1 MNLSIPLLILSL
13 VYILLIAYLFFSKKK
28 INTIENKLYTFLLF
42 ITIIGVLLDLTGI
55 YCHLNLSEKSFF
67 RWIIVKFYMIYLLT
81 FVYLVSIYIICVSKS
96 RENKEASKDS
106 IIKSLFFNK
115 TSTIITIIYLIC
127 FCLNFI
133 FPFNY
138 YKNGNIVYIYGA
150 NSTLLYSF
158 TGLSILFW
166 IYYIIKNIKIIPKR
180 KILPIFTFIILIIPI
195 ICLQYSNP
203 ELLLVTSLSVFVV
216 VFMYHTIENP
226 DIKLIEELQL
236 AKAQAEKANQSK
248 TEFLSNM
255 SHEIR
260 TPLNAIV
267 GFSQSLE
274 EEEGIP
280 ESAREEIKDIISASD
295 SLLEIVNGILDISK
309 IEANKLEIINTEY
322 NIYDVLNN
330 LAALTKARLGE
341 KPLELRIHFDPNIPP
356 VLYGDYTRLKQI
368 ILNLL
373 TNAVKYTKQGYVEF
387 KVNSIQKNGICRL
400 IISVEDSGIGIKSE
414 NINKLFSKFE
424 RFDLD
429 KNITI
434 EGTGLGLAITKRL
447 VDLMHGKI
455 VVQSVYGK
463 GSRFTVAVDQRIVNK
478 EVVQQVEIKEEFT
491 DLTGKKILVVD
502 DNKLNLKV
510 ASKLLEKYHV
520 TISTSDSGFET
531 IERINNGEVYDL
543 ILMDD
548 MMPKMSGT
556 ETLQKLKQIPNFHI
570 PVVALT
576 ANAIAGMR
584 EKYIQ
589 LGFNDYLSKPIEKQ
603 ELNKVLQNLIVEK

>member
-309 IEANKLEIINTEY
+309 IEANKLEIVNTEY

-510 ASKLLEKYHV
+510 ASKLLEKYHA

-589 LGFNDYLSKPIEKQ
+589 AGFNDYLSKPIEKQ

>member
-1 MNLSIPLLILSL
+1 MVTSKTLLIIFSIIYVLGLSFLYFSKDRICNKENKIYKVMLITNIIGLVLQLLCDYISYYYGNIPKFICDIIFKSYL
-13 VYILLIAYLFFSKKK
+13 VYFVVWINLMFLYLIEISFDKYKNKIFKVNTIAIVAEILIIIISPYELYRDSVNRIYYTYGSAINICFNISKIICIIMFLILIIKFKKISKKK
-28 INTIENKLYTFLLF
+28 
-42 ITIIGVLLDLTGI
+42 
-55 YCHLNLSEKSFF
+55 
-67 RWIIVKFYMIYLLT
+67 
-81 FVYLVSIYIICVSKS
+81 
-96 RENKEASKDS
+96 A
-106 IIKSLFFNK
+106 
-115 TSTIITIIYLIC
+115 
-127 FCLNFI
+127 
-133 FPFNY
+133 
-138 YKNGNIVYIYGA
+138 
-150 NSTLLYSF
+150 
-158 TGLSILFW
+158 
-166 IYYIIKNIKIIPKR
+166 
-180 KILPIFTFIILIIPI
+180 IPI
-195 ICLQYSNP
+195 YMLIVFGVISAIIQNIHPDIIIIASMESFLCCL
-203 ELLLVTSLSVFVV
+203 
-216 VFMYHTIENP
+216 MYFTIENP
-226 DIKLIEELQL
+226 DMKLISELQL

-309 IEANKLEIINTEY
+309 IEANKLEIVNTEY

-341 KPLELRIHFDPNIPP
+341 KPLELRIHFAPNIPP

-510 ASKLLEKYHV
+510 ASKLLEKYHA

-603 ELNKVLQNLIVEK
+603 ELNKVLQNIIVEK

>member
-1 MNLSIPLLILSL
+1 MVTSKTLLIIFSIIYVLGLSFLYFSKDRICNKENKIYKVMLITNIIGLVLQLLCDYISYYYGNIPKFICDIIFKSYL
-13 VYILLIAYLFFSKKK
+13 VYFVVWINLMFLYLIEISFDKYKNKIFKVNTIAIVAEILIIIISPYELYRDSVNRIYYTYGSAINLCFNISKIICIIMFLILIIKFKKISKKK
-28 INTIENKLYTFLLF
+28 
-42 ITIIGVLLDLTGI
+42 
-55 YCHLNLSEKSFF
+55 
-67 RWIIVKFYMIYLLT
+67 
-81 FVYLVSIYIICVSKS
+81 
-96 RENKEASKDS
+96 A
-106 IIKSLFFNK
+106 
-115 TSTIITIIYLIC
+115 
-127 FCLNFI
+127 
-133 FPFNY
+133 
-138 YKNGNIVYIYGA
+138 
-150 NSTLLYSF
+150 
-158 TGLSILFW
+158 
-166 IYYIIKNIKIIPKR
+166 
-180 KILPIFTFIILIIPI
+180 IPI
-195 ICLQYSNP
+195 YMLIAFGVISAIIQNTHPEIIIIASMESFLCCL
-203 ELLLVTSLSVFVV
+203 
-216 VFMYHTIENP
+216 MYFTIENP
-226 DIKLIEELQL
+226 DMKLISELQL

-309 IEANKLEIINTEY
+309 IEANKLEIVNTEY

-478 EVVQQVEIKEEFT
+478 EVVQQVEIKEEFA

-510 ASKLLEKYHV
+510 ASKLLEKYHP
-520 TISTSDSGFET
+520 TISTSDSGFEA
-531 IERINNGEVYDL
+531 IERINNGETYDL

-603 ELNKVLQNLIVEK
+603 ELNKVLQNLVVEK

>member
-1 MNLSIPLLILSL
+1 MLTSKTLLIIFSIIYVLGLSFLYFSKDRICNKENKIYKVMLITNIIGLVLQLLCDYISYHYGNIPKFICDIIFKSYL
-13 VYILLIAYLFFSKKK
+13 VYFVVWINLMFLYLIEISFDKYKNKIFKVNTIAIVAEILIIIISPYELYRDSVNRIYYTYGSAINICFNISKIICIIMFLILIIKFKKISKKK
-28 INTIENKLYTFLLF
+28 
-42 ITIIGVLLDLTGI
+42 
-55 YCHLNLSEKSFF
+55 
-67 RWIIVKFYMIYLLT
+67 
-81 FVYLVSIYIICVSKS
+81 
-96 RENKEASKDS
+96 A
-106 IIKSLFFNK
+106 
-115 TSTIITIIYLIC
+115 
-127 FCLNFI
+127 
-133 FPFNY
+133 
-138 YKNGNIVYIYGA
+138 
-150 NSTLLYSF
+150 
-158 TGLSILFW
+158 
-166 IYYIIKNIKIIPKR
+166 
-180 KILPIFTFIILIIPI
+180 IPI
-195 ICLQYSNP
+195 YMLIVFGVISAIIQNIHPDIIIIASMESFLCCL
-203 ELLLVTSLSVFVV
+203 
-216 VFMYHTIENP
+216 MYFTIENP
-226 DIKLIEELQL
+226 DMKLISELQL

-309 IEANKLEIINTEY
+309 IEANKLEIVNTEY

-510 ASKLLEKYHV
+510 ASKLLEKYHT
-520 TISTSDSGFET
+520 TISTSDSGFEA

-603 ELNKVLQNLIVEK
+603 ELNKVLQNIIVEK

>member
-1 MNLSIPLLILSL
+1 MLTSKTLLIIFSIIYVLGLSFLYFSKDRICNKENKIYKVMLITNIIGLVLQLLCDYISYHYGNIPKFICDIIFKSYL
-13 VYILLIAYLFFSKKK
+13 VYFVVWINLMFLYLIEISFDKYKNKIFKVNTIAIVAEILIIIISPYELYRDSVNRIYYTYGSAINICFNISKIICIIMFLILIIKFKKISKKK
-28 INTIENKLYTFLLF
+28 
-42 ITIIGVLLDLTGI
+42 
-55 YCHLNLSEKSFF
+55 
-67 RWIIVKFYMIYLLT
+67 
-81 FVYLVSIYIICVSKS
+81 
-96 RENKEASKDS
+96 A
-106 IIKSLFFNK
+106 
-115 TSTIITIIYLIC
+115 
-127 FCLNFI
+127 
-133 FPFNY
+133 
-138 YKNGNIVYIYGA
+138 
-150 NSTLLYSF
+150 
-158 TGLSILFW
+158 
-166 IYYIIKNIKIIPKR
+166 
-180 KILPIFTFIILIIPI
+180 IPI
-195 ICLQYSNP
+195 YMLIVFGVISAIIQNIHPDIIIIASMESFLCCL
-203 ELLLVTSLSVFVV
+203 
-216 VFMYHTIENP
+216 MYFTIENP
-226 DIKLIEELQL
+226 DMKLISELQL

-309 IEANKLEIINTEY
+309 IEANKLEIVNTEY

-510 ASKLLEKYHV
+510 ASKLLEKYHA
-520 TISTSDSGFET
+520 TISTSDSGFEA

>member
-1 MNLSIPLLILSL
+1 MLIVFGVISA
-13 VYILLIAYLFFSKKK
+13 IIQNIHPDIIIIASM
-28 INTIENKLYTFLLF
+28 ESFL
-42 ITIIGVLLDLTGI
+42 
-55 YCHLNLSEKSFF
+55 C
-67 RWIIVKFYMIYLLT
+67 
-81 FVYLVSIYIICVSKS
+81 
-96 RENKEASKDS
+96 
-106 IIKSLFFNK
+106 
-115 TSTIITIIYLIC
+115 
-127 FCLNFI
+127 CL
-133 FPFNY
+133 
-138 YKNGNIVYIYGA
+138 
-150 NSTLLYSF
+150 
-158 TGLSILFW
+158 
-166 IYYIIKNIKIIPKR
+166 
-180 KILPIFTFIILIIPI
+180 
-195 ICLQYSNP
+195 
-203 ELLLVTSLSVFVV
+203 
-216 VFMYHTIENP
+216 MYFTIENP
-226 DIKLIEELQL
+226 DMKLISELQL

-309 IEANKLEIINTEY
+309 IEANKLEIVNTEY

-510 ASKLLEKYHV
+510 ASKLLEKYHA
-520 TISTSDSGFET
+520 TISTSDSGFEA

>member
-1 MNLSIPLLILSL
+1 MQINNYIFFSIAGLTNLILL
-13 VYILLIAYLFFSKKK
+13 MIIFFSKQR
-28 INTIENKLYTFLLF
+28 L
-42 ITIIGVLLDLTGI
+42 
-55 YCHLNLSEKSFF
+55 
-67 RWIIVKFYMIYLLT
+67 M
-81 FVYLVSIYIICVSKS
+81 S
-96 RENKEASKDS
+96 RENKIYKYLMICTFIGIINEILMVYFVPILEKNVFIKEFTAKNFLIICELWIALLSLYTMIVSDKIDDRNKKKSKNEQVVLYIIFLICSLITCVLPIYYSYNDTKDS
-106 IIKSLFFNK
+106 WLYTYGPSTKMVFFTAVIFISISIFHIAKNK
-115 TSTIITIIYLIC
+115 KYKDKRFFPIYTYIVLSIFVSVLQQIDPTVLMISFTETLIITL
-127 FCLNFI
+127 
-133 FPFNY
+133 
-138 YKNGNIVYIYGA
+138 
-150 NSTLLYSF
+150 
-158 TGLSILFW
+158 
-166 IYYIIKNIKIIPKR
+166 
-180 KILPIFTFIILIIPI
+180 
-195 ICLQYSNP
+195 
-203 ELLLVTSLSVFVV
+203 
-216 VFMYHTIENP
+216 MYFTIENP
-226 DIKLIEELQL
+226 DMKLISELQL

-309 IEANKLEIINTEY
+309 IEANKLEIVNTEY

-478 EVVQQVEIKEEFT
+478 EVVQQVEIKEEFAN
-491 DLTGKKILVVD
+491 LTGKKILVVD

-510 ASKLLEKYHV
+510 ASKLLEKYHA
-520 TISTSDSGFET
+520 TISTSDSGFEA

-589 LGFNDYLSKPIEKQ
+589 AGFNDYLSKPIEKQ
-603 ELNKVLQNLIVEK
+603 ELNKVLQNLMVEK

>member
-1 MNLSIPLLILSL
+1 MNINPTIFFTILSL
-13 VYILLIAYLFFSKKK
+13 FYSLMLLTIFFSKKRL
-28 INTIENKLYTFLLF
+28 IN
-42 ITIIGVLLDLTGI
+42 
-55 YCHLNLSEKSFF
+55 
-67 RWIIVKFYMIYLLT
+67 
-81 FVYLVSIYIICVSKS
+81 
-96 RENKEASKDS
+96 RENKIYSKLIIINFIGIVLELILCLASPNVENHMLFYNILSKLFLSYLIIWCIVFS
-106 IIKSLFFNK
+106 IYVFAISDFKNINFVKYMKKVDIFFLIFGILSIFLMIVFPSDYKIVNNASLYSRGYDTKIVYLCSFVCIIMMVFCLVRNFK
-115 TSTIITIIYLIC
+115 KLKQKKYLPLYVYLLAGTITTIIQ
-127 FCLNFI
+127 
-133 FPFNY
+133 
-138 YKNGNIVYIYGA
+138 
-150 NSTLLYSF
+150 STYP
-158 TGLSILFW
+158 
-166 IYYIIKNIKIIPKR
+166 N
-180 KILPIFTFIILIIPI
+180 
-195 ICLQYSNP
+195 
-203 ELLLVTSLSVFVV
+203 LLLATSMETFVTFL
-216 VFMYHTIENP
+216 MYFTIENP

-309 IEANKLEIINTEY
+309 IEANKLEIVNTEY

-478 EVVQQVEIKEEFT
+478 EVVQQVELKEEFA

-510 ASKLLEKYHV
+510 ASKLLEKYHAN
-520 TISTSDSGFET
+520 ISTSDSGFEA

-603 ELNKVLQNLIVEK
+603 ELNKVLQNLMVEK

>member
-1 MNLSIPLLILSL
+1 MQINNYIFFSMAGLTNLILL
-13 VYILLIAYLFFSKKK
+13 MIIFFSKQR
-28 INTIENKLYTFLLF
+28 L
-42 ITIIGVLLDLTGI
+42 
-55 YCHLNLSEKSFF
+55 
-67 RWIIVKFYMIYLLT
+67 M
-81 FVYLVSIYIICVSKS
+81 S
-96 RENKEASKDS
+96 RENKIYKYLMICTFIGIINEILMVYFVPILEKNVFIKEFTAKNFLIICELWIALLSLYTMIVSDKIDDRNKKKSKNEQVVLYIIFFICSLITCVLPIYYSYNDTKDS
-106 IIKSLFFNK
+106 WLYTYGPSTKMVFFTAVIFISISIFHIAKNK
-115 TSTIITIIYLIC
+115 KYKDKRFFPIYTYIVLSIFVSVLQQIDPTVLMISFTETLIITL
-127 FCLNFI
+127 
-133 FPFNY
+133 
-138 YKNGNIVYIYGA
+138 
-150 NSTLLYSF
+150 
-158 TGLSILFW
+158 
-166 IYYIIKNIKIIPKR
+166 
-180 KILPIFTFIILIIPI
+180 
-195 ICLQYSNP
+195 
-203 ELLLVTSLSVFVV
+203 
-216 VFMYHTIENP
+216 MYFTIENP
-226 DIKLIEELQL
+226 DMKLISELQL

-309 IEANKLEIINTEY
+309 IEANKLEIVNTEY

-478 EVVQQVEIKEEFT
+478 EVVQQVEIKEEFAN
-491 DLTGKKILVVD
+491 LTGKKILVVD

-510 ASKLLEKYHV
+510 ASKLLEKYHA

-603 ELNKVLQNLIVEK
+603 ELNKVLQNLMVEK

>member
-1 MNLSIPLLILSL
+1 MLTSKTLLIIFSIIYVLGLSFLYFSKDRICNKENKIYKVMLITNIIGLVLQLLCDYISYHYGNIPKFICDIIFKSYL
-13 VYILLIAYLFFSKKK
+13 VYFVVWINLMFLYLIEISFDKYKNKIFKVNTIAIVAEILIIIISPYELYRDSVNRIYYTYGSAINICFNISKIICIIMFLILIIKFKKISKKK
-28 INTIENKLYTFLLF
+28 
-42 ITIIGVLLDLTGI
+42 
-55 YCHLNLSEKSFF
+55 
-67 RWIIVKFYMIYLLT
+67 
-81 FVYLVSIYIICVSKS
+81 
-96 RENKEASKDS
+96 A
-106 IIKSLFFNK
+106 
-115 TSTIITIIYLIC
+115 
-127 FCLNFI
+127 
-133 FPFNY
+133 
-138 YKNGNIVYIYGA
+138 
-150 NSTLLYSF
+150 
-158 TGLSILFW
+158 
-166 IYYIIKNIKIIPKR
+166 
-180 KILPIFTFIILIIPI
+180 IPI
-195 ICLQYSNP
+195 YMLIVFGVISAIIQNIHPDIIIIASMESFLCCL
-203 ELLLVTSLSVFVV
+203 
-216 VFMYHTIENP
+216 MYFTIENP
-226 DIKLIEELQL
+226 DMKLISELQL

-309 IEANKLEIINTEY
+309 IEANKLEIVNTEY

-510 ASKLLEKYHV
+510 ASKLLEKYHA
-520 TISTSDSGFET
+520 TISTSDSGFEA

-603 ELNKVLQNLIVEK
+603 ELNKVLQNIIVEK

>member
-1 MNLSIPLLILSL
+1 MLTSKTLLIIFSIIYVLGLYFLYFSKDRICNKENKIYKVMLITNIIGLVLQLLCDYISYHYGNIPKFICDIIFKSYL
-13 VYILLIAYLFFSKKK
+13 VYFVVWINLMFLYLIEISFDKYKNKIFKVNTIAIVAEILIIIISPYELYRDSVNRIYYTYGSAINICFNISKIICIIMFLILIIKFKKISKKK
-28 INTIENKLYTFLLF
+28 
-42 ITIIGVLLDLTGI
+42 
-55 YCHLNLSEKSFF
+55 
-67 RWIIVKFYMIYLLT
+67 
-81 FVYLVSIYIICVSKS
+81 
-96 RENKEASKDS
+96 A
-106 IIKSLFFNK
+106 
-115 TSTIITIIYLIC
+115 
-127 FCLNFI
+127 
-133 FPFNY
+133 
-138 YKNGNIVYIYGA
+138 
-150 NSTLLYSF
+150 
-158 TGLSILFW
+158 
-166 IYYIIKNIKIIPKR
+166 
-180 KILPIFTFIILIIPI
+180 IPI
-195 ICLQYSNP
+195 YMLIVFGVISAIIQNIHPDIIIIASMESFLCCL
-203 ELLLVTSLSVFVV
+203 
-216 VFMYHTIENP
+216 MYFTIENP
-226 DIKLIEELQL
+226 DMKLISELQL

-309 IEANKLEIINTEY
+309 IEANKLEIVNTEY

-510 ASKLLEKYHV
+510 ASKLLEKYHA
-520 TISTSDSGFET
+520 TISTSDSGFEA

>member
-1 MNLSIPLLILSL
+1 MVTSKTLLIIFSIIYVLGLSFLYFSKDRICNKENKIYKVMLITNIIGLVLQLLCDYISYYYGNIPKFICDIIFKSYL
-13 VYILLIAYLFFSKKK
+13 VYFVVWINLMFLYLIEISFDKYKNKIFKVNTIAIVAEILIIIISPYELYRDSVNRIYYTYGSAINLCFNISKIICIIMFLILIIKFKKISKKK
-28 INTIENKLYTFLLF
+28 
-42 ITIIGVLLDLTGI
+42 
-55 YCHLNLSEKSFF
+55 
-67 RWIIVKFYMIYLLT
+67 
-81 FVYLVSIYIICVSKS
+81 
-96 RENKEASKDS
+96 A
-106 IIKSLFFNK
+106 
-115 TSTIITIIYLIC
+115 
-127 FCLNFI
+127 
-133 FPFNY
+133 
-138 YKNGNIVYIYGA
+138 
-150 NSTLLYSF
+150 
-158 TGLSILFW
+158 
-166 IYYIIKNIKIIPKR
+166 
-180 KILPIFTFIILIIPI
+180 IPI
-195 ICLQYSNP
+195 YMLIAFGVISAIIQNTHPEIIIIASMESFLCCL
-203 ELLLVTSLSVFVV
+203 
-216 VFMYHTIENP
+216 MYFTIENP
-226 DIKLIEELQL
+226 DMKLISELQL

-309 IEANKLEIINTEY
+309 IEANKLEIVNTEY

-478 EVVQQVEIKEEFT
+478 EVVQQVEIKEEFA

-510 ASKLLEKYHV
+510 ASKLLEKYHP

-531 IERINNGEVYDL
+531 IERINNGETYDL

-603 ELNKVLQNLIVEK
+603 ELNKVLQNLMVEK

>member
-1 MNLSIPLLILSL
+1 MLTSKTLLIIFSIIYVLGLSFLYFSKDRICNKENKIYKVMLITNIIGLVLQLLCDYISYHYGNIPKFICDIIFKSYL
-13 VYILLIAYLFFSKKK
+13 VYFVVWINLMFLYLIEISFDKYKNKIFKVNTIAIVAEILIIIISPYELYRDSVNRIYYTYVSAINICFNISKIICIIMFLILIIKFKKISKKK
-28 INTIENKLYTFLLF
+28 
-42 ITIIGVLLDLTGI
+42 
-55 YCHLNLSEKSFF
+55 
-67 RWIIVKFYMIYLLT
+67 
-81 FVYLVSIYIICVSKS
+81 
-96 RENKEASKDS
+96 A
-106 IIKSLFFNK
+106 
-115 TSTIITIIYLIC
+115 
-127 FCLNFI
+127 
-133 FPFNY
+133 
-138 YKNGNIVYIYGA
+138 
-150 NSTLLYSF
+150 
-158 TGLSILFW
+158 
-166 IYYIIKNIKIIPKR
+166 
-180 KILPIFTFIILIIPI
+180 IPI
-195 ICLQYSNP
+195 YMLIVFGVISAIIQNIHPDIIIIASMESFLCCL
-203 ELLLVTSLSVFVV
+203 
-216 VFMYHTIENP
+216 MYFTIENP
-226 DIKLIEELQL
+226 DMKLISELQL

-309 IEANKLEIINTEY
+309 IEANKLEIVNTEY

-510 ASKLLEKYHV
+510 ASKLLEKYHA
-520 TISTSDSGFET
+520 TISTSDSGFEA

-603 ELNKVLQNLIVEK
+603 ELNKVLQNIIVEK

>member
-1 MNLSIPLLILSL
+1 MFSDLTNCFFPLCSFVISVFLL
-13 VYILLIAYLFFSKKK
+13 VAFFSKK
-28 INTIENKLYTFLLF
+28 NTLNEETILYRKL
-42 ITIIGVLLDLTGI
+42 
-55 YCHLNLSEKSFF
+55 
-67 RWIIVKFYMIYLLT
+67 
-81 FVYLVSIYIICVSKS
+81 IICGLVESF
-96 RENKEASKDS
+96 
-106 IIKSLFFNK
+106 L
-115 TSTIITIIYLIC
+115 YLLIC
-127 FCLNFI
+127 FSGDFYFNEQTLNFYQILNKILILIYVIWMSLMFIYVYCVADSSFQKRKKAIRII
-133 FPFNY
+133 FVTFVIIIGIIEMFLPVNLELDITR
-138 YKNGNIVYIYGA
+138 KVSNA
-150 NSTLLYSF
+150 
-158 TGLSILFW
+158 TGPAINFLSLICIILFLLII
-166 IYYIIKNIKIIPKR
+166 IYIMKNIKNKELKNKFLPLY
-180 KILPIFTFIILIIPI
+180 ILILLFTISFIIRFYDPYFNITSNIFSFVLLI
-195 ICLQYSNP
+195 
-203 ELLLVTSLSVFVV
+203 
-216 VFMYHTIENP
+216 MYHTIENP
-226 DIKLIEELQL
+226 DMKLISELQL

-309 IEANKLEIINTEY
+309 IEANKLEIVNTEY

-341 KPLELRIHFDPNIPP
+341 KPLELRIHFDSNIPP

-510 ASKLLEKYHV
+510 ASKLLEKYHA
-520 TISTSDSGFET
+520 TISTSDSGFEA
-531 IERINNGEVYDL
+531 IERINNGETYDL

>member
-1 MNLSIPLLILSL
+1 MVTSKTLLIIFSIIYVLGLSFLYFSKDRICNKENKIYKVMLITNIIGLVLQLLCDYISYYYGNIPKFICDIIFKSYL
-13 VYILLIAYLFFSKKK
+13 VYFVVWINLMFLYLIEISFDKYKNKIFKVNTIAIVAEILIIIISPYELYRDSVNRIYYTYGSAINLCFNISKIICIIMFLILIIKFKKISKKK
-28 INTIENKLYTFLLF
+28 
-42 ITIIGVLLDLTGI
+42 
-55 YCHLNLSEKSFF
+55 
-67 RWIIVKFYMIYLLT
+67 
-81 FVYLVSIYIICVSKS
+81 
-96 RENKEASKDS
+96 A
-106 IIKSLFFNK
+106 
-115 TSTIITIIYLIC
+115 
-127 FCLNFI
+127 
-133 FPFNY
+133 
-138 YKNGNIVYIYGA
+138 
-150 NSTLLYSF
+150 
-158 TGLSILFW
+158 
-166 IYYIIKNIKIIPKR
+166 
-180 KILPIFTFIILIIPI
+180 IPI
-195 ICLQYSNP
+195 YMLIAFGVISAIIQNTHPEIIIIASMESFLCCL
-203 ELLLVTSLSVFVV
+203 
-216 VFMYHTIENP
+216 MYFTIENP
-226 DIKLIEELQL
+226 DMKLISELQL

-274 EEEGIP
+274 EEEGTP

-309 IEANKLEIINTEY
+309 IEANKLEIVNTEY

-478 EVVQQVEIKEEFT
+478 EVVQQVEIKEEFA

-510 ASKLLEKYHV
+510 ASKLLEKYHP
-520 TISTSDSGFET
+520 TISTSDSGFEA
-531 IERINNGEVYDL
+531 IERINNGETYDL

-603 ELNKVLQNLIVEK
+603 ELNKVLQNLMVEK

>member
-1 MNLSIPLLILSL
+1 MVTSKTLLIIFSIIYVLGLSFLYFSKDRICNKENKIYKVMLITNIIGLVLQLLCDYISYYYGNIPKFICDIIFKSYL
-13 VYILLIAYLFFSKKK
+13 VYFVVWINLMFLYLIEISFDKYKNKIFKVNTIAIVAEILIIIISPYELYRDSVNRIYYTYGSAINLCFNISKIICIIMFLILIIKFKKISKKK
-28 INTIENKLYTFLLF
+28 
-42 ITIIGVLLDLTGI
+42 
-55 YCHLNLSEKSFF
+55 
-67 RWIIVKFYMIYLLT
+67 
-81 FVYLVSIYIICVSKS
+81 
-96 RENKEASKDS
+96 A
-106 IIKSLFFNK
+106 
-115 TSTIITIIYLIC
+115 
-127 FCLNFI
+127 
-133 FPFNY
+133 
-138 YKNGNIVYIYGA
+138 
-150 NSTLLYSF
+150 
-158 TGLSILFW
+158 
-166 IYYIIKNIKIIPKR
+166 
-180 KILPIFTFIILIIPI
+180 IPI
-195 ICLQYSNP
+195 YMLIAFGVISAIIQNTHPEIIIIASMESFLCCL
-203 ELLLVTSLSVFVV
+203 
-216 VFMYHTIENP
+216 MYFTIENP
-226 DIKLIEELQL
+226 DMKLISELQL

-309 IEANKLEIINTEY
+309 IEANKLEIVNTEY

-510 ASKLLEKYHV
+510 ASKLLEKYHP
-520 TISTSDSGFET
+520 TISTSDSGFEA
-531 IERINNGEVYDL
+531 IERINNGETYDL

-603 ELNKVLQNLIVEK
+603 ELNKVLQNLVVEK

>member
-1 MNLSIPLLILSL
+1 M
-13 VYILLIAYLFFSKKK
+13 LF
-28 INTIENKLYTFLLF
+28 
-42 ITIIGVLLDLTGI
+42 
-55 YCHLNLSEKSFF
+55 
-67 RWIIVKFYMIYLLT
+67 R
-81 FVYLVSIYIICVSKS
+81 
-96 RENKEASKDS
+96 
-106 IIKSLFFNK
+106 
-115 TSTIITIIYLIC
+115 
-127 FCLNFI
+127 
-133 FPFNY
+133 
-138 YKNGNIVYIYGA
+138 
-150 NSTLLYSF
+150 
-158 TGLSILFW
+158 
-166 IYYIIKNIKIIPKR
+166 
-180 KILPIFTFIILIIPI
+180 
-195 ICLQYSNP
+195 
-203 ELLLVTSLSVFVV
+203 
-216 VFMYHTIENP
+216 
-226 DIKLIEELQL
+226 
-236 AKAQAEKANQSK
+236 
-248 TEFLSNM
+248 
-255 SHEIR
+255 
-260 TPLNAIV
+260 
-267 GFSQSLE
+267 
-274 EEEGIP
+274 
-280 ESAREEIKDIISASD
+280 
-295 SLLEIVNGILDISK
+295 
-309 IEANKLEIINTEY
+309 
-322 NIYDVLNN
+322 
-330 LAALTKARLGE
+330 
-341 KPLELRIHFDPNIPP
+341 
-356 VLYGDYTRLKQI
+356 
-368 ILNLL
+368 
-373 TNAVKYTKQGYVEF
+373 
-387 KVNSIQKNGICRL
+387 
-400 IISVEDSGIGIKSE
+400 SE

-510 ASKLLEKYHV
+510 ASKLLEKYHA

-603 ELNKVLQNLIVEK
+603 ELNKVLQNIIVEK

>member
-1 MNLSIPLLILSL
+1 M
-13 VYILLIAYLFFSKKK
+13 
-28 INTIENKLYTFLLF
+28 
-42 ITIIGVLLDLTGI
+42 DLTGI

>member
-1 MNLSIPLLILSL
+1 MNINPTIFFTILSL
-13 VYILLIAYLFFSKKK
+13 FYSLMLLTIFFSKKRL
-28 INTIENKLYTFLLF
+28 IN
-42 ITIIGVLLDLTGI
+42 
-55 YCHLNLSEKSFF
+55 
-67 RWIIVKFYMIYLLT
+67 
-81 FVYLVSIYIICVSKS
+81 
-96 RENKEASKDS
+96 RENKIYSKLIIINFIGIVLELILCLASPNVENHMLFYNILSKLFLSYLIIWCIVFS
-106 IIKSLFFNK
+106 IYVFAISDFKNINFVKYMKKVDIFFLIFGILSIFLMIVFPSDYKIVNNASLYSRGYDTKIVYLCSFVCIIMMVFCLVRNFK
-115 TSTIITIIYLIC
+115 KLKQKKYLPLYVYLLAGTITTIIQ
-127 FCLNFI
+127 
-133 FPFNY
+133 
-138 YKNGNIVYIYGA
+138 
-150 NSTLLYSF
+150 STYP
-158 TGLSILFW
+158 
-166 IYYIIKNIKIIPKR
+166 N
-180 KILPIFTFIILIIPI
+180 
-195 ICLQYSNP
+195 
-203 ELLLVTSLSVFVV
+203 LLLATSMETFVTFL
-216 VFMYHTIENP
+216 MYFTIENP

-309 IEANKLEIINTEY
+309 IEANKLEIVNTEY

-341 KPLELRIHFDPNIPP
+341 KPLELRIHFDSNIPP

-478 EVVQQVEIKEEFT
+478 EVVQQVEIKEEFA

-510 ASKLLEKYHV
+510 ASKLLEKYHP
-520 TISTSDSGFET
+520 TISTSDSGFEA
-531 IERINNGEVYDL
+531 IERINNGETYDL

-603 ELNKVLQNLIVEK
+603 ELNKVLQNLMVEK

>member
-1 MNLSIPLLILSL
+1 MVTSKTLLIIFSIIYVLGLSFLYFSKDRICNKENKIYKVMLITNIIGLVLQLLCDYISYYYGNIPKFICDIIFKSYL
-13 VYILLIAYLFFSKKK
+13 VYFVVWINLMFLYLIEISFDKYKNKIFKVNTIAIVAEILIIIISPYELYRDSVNRIYYTYGSAINLCFNISKIICIIMFLILIIKFKKISKKK
-28 INTIENKLYTFLLF
+28 
-42 ITIIGVLLDLTGI
+42 
-55 YCHLNLSEKSFF
+55 
-67 RWIIVKFYMIYLLT
+67 
-81 FVYLVSIYIICVSKS
+81 
-96 RENKEASKDS
+96 A
-106 IIKSLFFNK
+106 
-115 TSTIITIIYLIC
+115 
-127 FCLNFI
+127 
-133 FPFNY
+133 
-138 YKNGNIVYIYGA
+138 
-150 NSTLLYSF
+150 
-158 TGLSILFW
+158 
-166 IYYIIKNIKIIPKR
+166 
-180 KILPIFTFIILIIPI
+180 IPI
-195 ICLQYSNP
+195 YMLIAFGVISAIIQNTHPEIIIIASMESFLCCL
-203 ELLLVTSLSVFVV
+203 
-216 VFMYHTIENP
+216 MYFTIENP
-226 DIKLIEELQL
+226 DMKLISELQL

-309 IEANKLEIINTEY
+309 IEANKLEIVNTEY

-330 LAALTKARLGE
+330 LAALTKACLGE

-478 EVVQQVEIKEEFT
+478 EVVQQVEIKEEFA

-510 ASKLLEKYHV
+510 ASKLLEKYHP
-520 TISTSDSGFET
+520 TISTSDSGFEA
-531 IERINNGEVYDL
+531 IERINNGETYDL

-603 ELNKVLQNLIVEK
+603 ELNKVLQNLMVEK

>member
-158 TGLSILFW
+158 TGLSIVFW

-309 IEANKLEIINTEY
+309 IEANKLEIVNTEY

-510 ASKLLEKYHV
+510 ASKLLEKYHA
-520 TISTSDSGFET
+520 TISTSDSGFEA
-531 IERINNGEVYDL
+531 IERINNGETYDL

-603 ELNKVLQNLIVEK
+603 ELNKVLQNIIVEK

>member
-1 MNLSIPLLILSL
+1 MVTSKTLLIIFSIIYVLGLSFLYFSKDRICNKENKIYKVMLITNIIGLVLQLLCDYISYYYGNIPKFICDIIFKSYL
-13 VYILLIAYLFFSKKK
+13 VYFVVWINLMFLYLIEISFDKYKNKIFKVNTIAIVAEILIIIISPYELYRDSVNRIYYTYGSAINLCFNISKIICIIMFLILIIKFKKISKKK
-28 INTIENKLYTFLLF
+28 
-42 ITIIGVLLDLTGI
+42 
-55 YCHLNLSEKSFF
+55 
-67 RWIIVKFYMIYLLT
+67 
-81 FVYLVSIYIICVSKS
+81 
-96 RENKEASKDS
+96 A
-106 IIKSLFFNK
+106 
-115 TSTIITIIYLIC
+115 
-127 FCLNFI
+127 
-133 FPFNY
+133 
-138 YKNGNIVYIYGA
+138 
-150 NSTLLYSF
+150 
-158 TGLSILFW
+158 
-166 IYYIIKNIKIIPKR
+166 
-180 KILPIFTFIILIIPI
+180 IPI
-195 ICLQYSNP
+195 YMLIAFGVISAIIQNTHPEIIIIASMESFLCCL
-203 ELLLVTSLSVFVV
+203 
-216 VFMYHTIENP
+216 MYFTIENP
-226 DIKLIEELQL
+226 DMKLISELQL

-309 IEANKLEIINTEY
+309 IEANKLEIVNTEY

-478 EVVQQVEIKEEFT
+478 EVVQQVEIKEEFA

-510 ASKLLEKYHV
+510 ASKLLEKYHP
-520 TISTSDSGFET
+520 TISTSDSGFEA
-531 IERINNGEVYDL
+531 IERINNGETYDL

-556 ETLQKLKQIPNFHI
+556 ETLQKLKQISNFHI

-603 ELNKVLQNLIVEK
+603 ELNKVLQNLMVEK

>member
-1 MNLSIPLLILSL
+1 MLTSKTLLIIFSIIYVLGLSFLYFSKDRICNKENKIYKVMLITNIIGLVLQLLCDYISYHYGNIPKFICDIIFKSYL
-13 VYILLIAYLFFSKKK
+13 VYFVVWINLMFLYLIEISFDKYKNK
-28 INTIENKLYTFLLF
+28 IFKVNTIA
-42 ITIIGVLLDLTGI
+42 
-55 YCHLNLSEKSFF
+55 
-67 RWIIVKFYMIYLLT
+67 IVA
-81 FVYLVSIYIICVSKS
+81 
-96 RENKEASKDS
+96 E
-106 IIKSLFFNK
+106 
-115 TSTIITIIYLIC
+115 
-127 FCLNFI
+127 
-133 FPFNY
+133 
-138 YKNGNIVYIYGA
+138 
-150 NSTLLYSF
+150 
-158 TGLSILFW
+158 
-166 IYYIIKNIKIIPKR
+166 
-180 KILPIFTFIILIIPI
+180 ILIIIISPYELYRDSVNRIYYTYGSAINICFNISKI
-195 ICLQYSNP
+195 ICIIMFLILIIKFKKISKTKAIPIYM
-203 ELLLVTSLSVFVV
+203 LIVFGVISAIIQNIHPDIIIIASMES
-216 VFMYHTIENP
+216 FLCCLMYFTIENP
-226 DIKLIEELQL
+226 DMKLISELQL

-309 IEANKLEIINTEY
+309 IEANKLEIVNTEY

-510 ASKLLEKYHV
+510 ASKLLEKYHA
-520 TISTSDSGFET
+520 TISTSDSGFEA

-603 ELNKVLQNLIVEK
+603 ELNKVLQNIIVEK

>member
-1 MNLSIPLLILSL
+1 MSNILTYASLFYNILFMFLI
-13 VYILLIAYLFFSKKK
+13 FSKKRLKSIENNLYTLLVCSNFIGLVLAIICYFTVLYNNHFEK
-28 INTIENKLYTFLLF
+28 INY
-42 ITIIGVLLDLTGI
+42 
-55 YCHLNLSEKSFF
+55 
-67 RWIIVKFYMIYLLT
+67 IVSRMYLIYLVV
-81 FVYLVSIYIICVSKS
+81 FIC
-96 RENKEASKDS
+96 
-106 IIKSLFFNK
+106 LFF
-115 TSTIITIIYLIC
+115 IYLIDI
-127 FCLNFI
+127 LNEDM
-133 FPFNY
+133 
-138 YKNGNIVYIYGA
+138 YKKNRKK
-150 NSTLLYSF
+150 
-158 TGLSILFW
+158 
-166 IYYIIKNIKIIPKR
+166 IIKIFSLIEFIIAVLIFVLPMNYSNEVGKVYSYGPACNVVYFFASICMSVWVVLLIINHKR
-180 KILPIFTFIILIIPI
+180 VKSKKFVPIISFVIGAMITTLIQKLNPGLLLMTSMETFIIVL
-195 ICLQYSNP
+195 
-203 ELLLVTSLSVFVV
+203 
-216 VFMYHTIENP
+216 MYHTIENP
-226 DIKLIEELQL
+226 DMKLISELQL

-309 IEANKLEIINTEY
+309 IEANKLEIVNTEY

-400 IISVEDSGIGIKSE
+400 IISVEDSGIGIKPE

-478 EVVQQVEIKEEFT
+478 EVVQQVEIKEEFA

-510 ASKLLEKYHV
+510 ASKLLEKYHP
-520 TISTSDSGFET
+520 TISTSDSGFEA
-531 IERINNGEVYDL
+531 IERINNGETYDL

-603 ELNKVLQNLIVEK
+603 ELNKVLQNLVVEK

>member
-1 MNLSIPLLILSL
+1 MVTSKTLLIIFSIIYVLGLSFLYFSKDRICNKENKIYKVMLITNIIGLVLQLLCDYISYYYGNIPKFICDIIFKSYL
-13 VYILLIAYLFFSKKK
+13 VYFVVWINLMFLYLIEISFDKYKNKIFKVNTIAIVAEILIIIISPYELYRDSVNRIYYTYGSAINLCFNISKIICIIMFLILIIKFKKISKKK
-28 INTIENKLYTFLLF
+28 
-42 ITIIGVLLDLTGI
+42 
-55 YCHLNLSEKSFF
+55 
-67 RWIIVKFYMIYLLT
+67 
-81 FVYLVSIYIICVSKS
+81 
-96 RENKEASKDS
+96 A
-106 IIKSLFFNK
+106 
-115 TSTIITIIYLIC
+115 
-127 FCLNFI
+127 
-133 FPFNY
+133 
-138 YKNGNIVYIYGA
+138 
-150 NSTLLYSF
+150 
-158 TGLSILFW
+158 
-166 IYYIIKNIKIIPKR
+166 
-180 KILPIFTFIILIIPI
+180 IPI
-195 ICLQYSNP
+195 YMLIAFGVISAIIQNTHPEIIIIASMESFLCCL
-203 ELLLVTSLSVFVV
+203 
-216 VFMYHTIENP
+216 MYFTIENP
-226 DIKLIEELQL
+226 DMKLISELQL

-309 IEANKLEIINTEY
+309 IEANKLEIVNTEY

-478 EVVQQVEIKEEFT
+478 EVVQQVEIKEEFA

-510 ASKLLEKYHV
+510 ASKLLEKYHP
-520 TISTSDSGFET
+520 TISTSDSGFEA
-531 IERINNGEVYDL
+531 IERINNGETYDL

-603 ELNKVLQNLIVEK
+603 ELNKVLQNLMVEK

>member
-1 MNLSIPLLILSL
+1 MVTSKTLLIIFSIIYVLGLSFLYFSKDRICNKENKIYKVMLITNIIGLVLQLLCDYISYYYGNIPKFICDIIFKSYL
-13 VYILLIAYLFFSKKK
+13 VYFVVWINLMFLYLIEISFDKYKNKIFKVNTIAIVAEILIIIISPYELYRDSVNRIYYTYGSAINLCFNISKIICIIMFLILIIKFKKISKKK
-28 INTIENKLYTFLLF
+28 
-42 ITIIGVLLDLTGI
+42 
-55 YCHLNLSEKSFF
+55 
-67 RWIIVKFYMIYLLT
+67 
-81 FVYLVSIYIICVSKS
+81 
-96 RENKEASKDS
+96 A
-106 IIKSLFFNK
+106 
-115 TSTIITIIYLIC
+115 
-127 FCLNFI
+127 
-133 FPFNY
+133 
-138 YKNGNIVYIYGA
+138 
-150 NSTLLYSF
+150 
-158 TGLSILFW
+158 
-166 IYYIIKNIKIIPKR
+166 
-180 KILPIFTFIILIIPI
+180 IPI
-195 ICLQYSNP
+195 YMLIAFGVISAIIQNTHPEIIIIASMESFLCCL
-203 ELLLVTSLSVFVV
+203 
-216 VFMYHTIENP
+216 MYFTIENP
-226 DIKLIEELQL
+226 DMKLISELQL

-309 IEANKLEIINTEY
+309 IEANKLEIVNTEY

-478 EVVQQVEIKEEFT
+478 EVVQQVEIKEEFA

-510 ASKLLEKYHV
+510 ASKLLEKYHP
-520 TISTSDSGFET
+520 TISTSDSGFEA
-531 IERINNGEVYDL
+531 IERINNGETYDL

-556 ETLQKLKQIPNFHI
+556 ETLQKLKQISNFHI

-603 ELNKVLQNLIVEK
+603 ELNKVLQNLVVEK

>member
-1 MNLSIPLLILSL
+1 MFSDLTNCFFPLCSFVISVFLL
-13 VYILLIAYLFFSKKK
+13 VAFFSKK
-28 INTIENKLYTFLLF
+28 NTLNEETILYRKL
-42 ITIIGVLLDLTGI
+42 
-55 YCHLNLSEKSFF
+55 
-67 RWIIVKFYMIYLLT
+67 
-81 FVYLVSIYIICVSKS
+81 IICGLVESF
-96 RENKEASKDS
+96 
-106 IIKSLFFNK
+106 L
-115 TSTIITIIYLIC
+115 YLLIC
-127 FCLNFI
+127 FSGDFYFNEQTLNFYQILNKILILIYVIWMSLMFIYVYCVADSSFQKRKKAIRII
-133 FPFNY
+133 FVTFVIIIGIIEMFLPVNLELDITR
-138 YKNGNIVYIYGA
+138 KVSNA
-150 NSTLLYSF
+150 
-158 TGLSILFW
+158 TGPAINFLSLICIILFLLII
-166 IYYIIKNIKIIPKR
+166 IYIMKNIKNKELKNKFLPLY
-180 KILPIFTFIILIIPI
+180 ILILLFTISFIIRFYDPYFNITSNIFSFVLLI
-195 ICLQYSNP
+195 
-203 ELLLVTSLSVFVV
+203 
-216 VFMYHTIENP
+216 MYHTIENP
-226 DIKLIEELQL
+226 DMKLISELQL

-309 IEANKLEIINTEY
+309 IEANKLEIVNTEY

-510 ASKLLEKYHV
+510 ASKLLEKYHA
-520 TISTSDSGFET
+520 TISTSDSGFEA

>member
-1 MNLSIPLLILSL
+1 MIIGMSFIVCSLIYTTLLCIVYFSKRHIKSSETILYDRLLFSNLLGLILEL
-13 VYILLIAYLFFSKKK
+13 CCCFTVM
-28 INTIENKLYTFLLF
+28 NKDNFP
-42 ITIIGVLLDLTGI
+42 I
-55 YCHLNLSEKSFF
+55 
-67 RWIIVKFYMIYLLT
+67 
-81 FVYLVSIYIICVSKS
+81 
-96 RENKEASKDS
+96 
-106 IIKSLFFNK
+106 
-115 TSTIITIIYLIC
+115 
-127 FCLNFI
+127 LNFI
-133 FPFNY
+133 INRCYLIYFGYFVVTFT
-138 YKNGNIVYIYGA
+138 VYIYVICNKIEMVNNNERVVLNKLEKTVICIVSVVLFFCVTCLPLQYYYDSNAVFSYGMA
-150 NSTLLYSF
+150 ADSLQIF
-158 TGLSILFW
+158 CILF
-166 IYYIIKNIKIIPKR
+166 IIMDFIFILKNIR
-180 KILPIFTFIILIIPI
+180 KINKKRLIPVFALLVCFIIAFIIRTINPGIILIT
-195 ICLQYSNP
+195 CSFAF
-203 ELLLVTSLSVFVV
+203 VTAI
-216 VFMYHTIENP
+216 MYFTIENP
-226 DIKLIEELQL
+226 DMKLISELQL

-309 IEANKLEIINTEY
+309 IEANKLEIVNTEY

-510 ASKLLEKYHV
+510 ASKLLEKYHP
-520 TISTSDSGFET
+520 TISTSDSGFEA
-531 IERINNGEVYDL
+531 IERINNGETYDL

>member
-1 MNLSIPLLILSL
+1 MFSDLTNCFFPLCSFVISVFLL
-13 VYILLIAYLFFSKKK
+13 VAFFSKK
-28 INTIENKLYTFLLF
+28 NTLNEETILYRKL
-42 ITIIGVLLDLTGI
+42 
-55 YCHLNLSEKSFF
+55 
-67 RWIIVKFYMIYLLT
+67 
-81 FVYLVSIYIICVSKS
+81 IICGLVESF
-96 RENKEASKDS
+96 
-106 IIKSLFFNK
+106 L
-115 TSTIITIIYLIC
+115 YLLIC
-127 FCLNFI
+127 FSGDFYFNEQTLNFYQILNKILI
-133 FPFNY
+133 FIYVIWMSLMFIY
-138 YKNGNIVYIYGA
+138 VYCVADSSFQKRKKAIRIIFVTFVIIVGIIEMFLPVNLELDITRKVSNA
-150 NSTLLYSF
+150 
-158 TGLSILFW
+158 TGPAINFLSLICIILFLLII
-166 IYYIIKNIKIIPKR
+166 IYIMKNIKNKELKNKFLPLY
-180 KILPIFTFIILIIPI
+180 ILILLFTISFIIRFYDPYFNITSNIFSFVLLI
-195 ICLQYSNP
+195 
-203 ELLLVTSLSVFVV
+203 
-216 VFMYHTIENP
+216 MYHTIENP
-226 DIKLIEELQL
+226 DMKLISELQL

-309 IEANKLEIINTEY
+309 IEANKLEIVNTEY

-341 KPLELRIHFDPNIPP
+341 KPLELRIRFDPNIPP

-510 ASKLLEKYHV
+510 ASKLLEKYHA
-520 TISTSDSGFET
+520 TISTSDSGFEA
-531 IERINNGEVYDL
+531 IERINNGETYDL

>member
-1 MNLSIPLLILSL
+1 MFSDLTNCFFPLCSFVISVFLL
-13 VYILLIAYLFFSKKK
+13 VAFFSKK
-28 INTIENKLYTFLLF
+28 NTLNEETILYRKL
-42 ITIIGVLLDLTGI
+42 
-55 YCHLNLSEKSFF
+55 
-67 RWIIVKFYMIYLLT
+67 
-81 FVYLVSIYIICVSKS
+81 IICGLVESF
-96 RENKEASKDS
+96 
-106 IIKSLFFNK
+106 L
-115 TSTIITIIYLIC
+115 YLLIC
-127 FCLNFI
+127 FSGDFYFNEQTLNFYQILNKILILIYVIWMSLMFIYVYCVADSSFQKRKKAISII
-133 FPFNY
+133 FVTFVI
-138 YKNGNIVYIYGA
+138 IVGIIEMFLPVNLELDITRKVSNA
-150 NSTLLYSF
+150 
-158 TGLSILFW
+158 TGPAINFLSLICIILFLLII
-166 IYYIIKNIKIIPKR
+166 IYIMKNIKNKELKNKFLPLY
-180 KILPIFTFIILIIPI
+180 ILILLFTISFIIRFYDPYFNITSNIFSFVLLI
-195 ICLQYSNP
+195 
-203 ELLLVTSLSVFVV
+203 
-216 VFMYHTIENP
+216 MYHTIENP
-226 DIKLIEELQL
+226 DMKLISELQL

-309 IEANKLEIINTEY
+309 IEANKLEIVNTEY

-341 KPLELRIHFDPNIPP
+341 KPLELRIHFDSNIPP

-478 EVVQQVEIKEEFT
+478 EVIQQVEIKEEFA

-502 DNKLNLKV
+502 DTKLNLKV
-510 ASKLLEKYHV
+510 ASKLLEKYHA

-603 ELNKVLQNLIVEK
+603 ELNKVLQNLMVEK

>member
-1 MNLSIPLLILSL
+1 MVTSKTLLIIFSIIYVLGLSFLYFSKDRICNKENKIYKVMLITNIIGLVLQLLCDCISYYYGNIPKFICDIIFKSYL
-13 VYILLIAYLFFSKKK
+13 VYFVVWINLMFLYLIEISFDKYKNKIFKVNTIAIVAEILIIIISPYDLYRDSVNRIYYTYGSAIDLCFNISKIICIIMFLILIIKFKKISKKK
-28 INTIENKLYTFLLF
+28 
-42 ITIIGVLLDLTGI
+42 
-55 YCHLNLSEKSFF
+55 
-67 RWIIVKFYMIYLLT
+67 
-81 FVYLVSIYIICVSKS
+81 
-96 RENKEASKDS
+96 A
-106 IIKSLFFNK
+106 
-115 TSTIITIIYLIC
+115 
-127 FCLNFI
+127 
-133 FPFNY
+133 
-138 YKNGNIVYIYGA
+138 
-150 NSTLLYSF
+150 
-158 TGLSILFW
+158 
-166 IYYIIKNIKIIPKR
+166 
-180 KILPIFTFIILIIPI
+180 IPI
-195 ICLQYSNP
+195 YMLIVFGVISAIIQNIHPDIIIIASMESLLCCL
-203 ELLLVTSLSVFVV
+203 
-216 VFMYHTIENP
+216 MYFTIENP
-226 DIKLIEELQL
+226 DMKLISELQL

-309 IEANKLEIINTEY
+309 IEANKLEIVNTEY

-478 EVVQQVEIKEEFT
+478 EVVQQVEIKEEFAN
-491 DLTGKKILVVD
+491 LTGKKILVVD

-510 ASKLLEKYHV
+510 ASKLLEKYHA
-520 TISTSDSGFET
+520 TISTSDSGFEA

-589 LGFNDYLSKPIEKQ
+589 AGFNDYLSKPIEKQ

>member
-1 MNLSIPLLILSL
+1 MDTLILPFASLLLSILITI
-13 VYILLIAYLFFSKKK
+13 VYFSKKRIKTIETK
-28 INTIENKLYTFLLF
+28 IYSNLLIINLIDSVLTIVTFIFAKKIGNEFIISVLQKIYMSLMILMTVYINCYNVCIMNLKKKIENKL
-42 ITIIGVLLDLTGI
+42 I
-55 YCHLNLSEKSFF
+55 
-67 RWIIVKFYMIYLLT
+67 
-81 FVYLVSIYIICVSKS
+81 
-96 RENKEASKDS
+96 
-106 IIKSLFFNK
+106 LFFLITFFVILISIFVTPLSVVNENNILDGYGISYDI
-115 TSTIITIIYLIC
+115 TLYSTIFYLFLIVISSAII
-127 FCLNFI
+127 FKKNNNNFKKD
-133 FPFNY
+133 FPF
-138 YKNGNIVYIYGA
+138 IC
-150 NSTLLYSF
+150 L
-158 TGLSILFW
+158 
-166 IYYIIKNIKIIPKR
+166 
-180 KILPIFTFIILIIPI
+180 IILYVIGIIARHFIPNVMFENFFFSYVLI
-195 ICLQYSNP
+195 I
-203 ELLLVTSLSVFVV
+203 
-216 VFMYHTIENP
+216 MYFTIENP
-226 DIKLIEELQL
+226 DMKLISELQL

-309 IEANKLEIINTEY
+309 IEANKLEIVNTEY

-478 EVVQQVEIKEEFT
+478 KVVQQVEIKEEFT

-510 ASKLLEKYHV
+510 ASKLLEKYHA
-520 TISTSDSGFET
+520 TISTSDSGFEA
-531 IERINNGEVYDL
+531 IERINNGETYDL

-603 ELNKVLQNLIVEK
+603 ELNKVLQNLMVEK